1 MIEFLVSF
9 IFSVGFLF
17 LFISLGLNFTSGYM
31 AHYAT
36 YMASRTYLTAG
47 NDSVSPGTS
56 DGVARTKA
64 EEVFKAF
71 QLNKFGVDTTL
82 EIKSPPSGSGEKYEY
97 TGAKMRFQ
105 KPLSMIGFGGGD
117 QVLDLVTES
126 FLGREPTRADCYN
139 QLCNVFGVCSEN
151 TSNVHITL
159 EDNGC

>member
-1 MIEFLVSF
+1 
-9 IFSVGFLF
+9 
-17 LFISLGLNFTSGYM
+17 M

-36 YMASRTYLTAG
+36 FMASRTYLTAG

-56 DGVARTKA
+56 DGVAKTRA

-71 QLNKFGVDTTL
+71 KLSKFGVDTSL

-97 TGAKMRFQ
+97 TGAKMNFK

-117 QVLDLVTES
+117 QILDLVTES

-139 QLCNVFGVCSEN
+139 QLCNVFGVCGEN